1 MQESEIYELIK
12 IVKGANKEIY
22 LENFI
27 TESRIRQKKLFI
39 SILLSDLLLS
49 TVSLPLMGST
59 NVYVYSNGL

>member
-22 LENFI
+22 LKNFI
-27 TESRIRQKKLFI
+27 TESRIRQEKLFV

-49 TVSLPLMGST
+49 TVSLPLMGSK
-59 NVYVYSNGL
+59 NAYVYSNGL